1 VATKNPQRIEL
12 GQTLEGLRRRAGASA
27 SEVEERLGWHVGKCR
42 KVETGDRTVS
52 KAEVDVLADRFGVT
66 PDERAALHLMADAA
80 RRRESATHVADFAQ
94 SYVALERQAA
104 EIDFYD
110 AELITALAMTEGYA
124 RAQLTTGTDRV
135 EELVTERL
143 VRGRILTRKTNAPIT
158 RILLGEAALYRQ
170 VGGQAVMREQIAH
183 LLDLMRLPNVSIRI
197 LPFAVGAHLALGV
210 GFTTLRLASPKITR
224 VYTEGLTDATYIH
237 EPGETAVYER
247 GFDQLWEEVA
257 ADDDKS
263 ATILRRHITTEEH
276 DGGETLEEID

>member
-1 VATKNPQRIEL
+1 VA
-12 GQTLEGLRRRAGASA
+12 
-27 SEVEERLGWHVGKCR
+27 ERL
-42 KVETGDRTVS
+42 
-52 KAEVDVLADRFGVT
+52 A
-66 PDERAALHLMADAA
+66 
-80 RRRESATHVADFAQ
+80 
-94 SYVALERQAA
+94 
-104 EIDFYD
+104 
-110 AELITALAMTEGYA
+110 
-124 RAQLTTGTDRV
+124 
-135 EELVTERL
+135 
-143 VRGRILTRKTNAPIT
+143 RGRILTRKTHAPIT

-224 VYTEGLTDATYIH
+224 VYTEGLTDATYLH

-247 GFDQLWEEVA
+247 GFEQLWQLA
-257 ADDDKS
+257 ADDEES